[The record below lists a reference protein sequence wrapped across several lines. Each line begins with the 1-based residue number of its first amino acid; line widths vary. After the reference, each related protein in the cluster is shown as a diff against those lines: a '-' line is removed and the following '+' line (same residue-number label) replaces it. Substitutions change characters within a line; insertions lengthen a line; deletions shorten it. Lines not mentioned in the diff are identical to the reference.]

1 MRREASL
8 ELWKSLYK
16 AAVRLMELAPW
27 ENFWDTDLVA
37 IQLKDKKEPVFMSIA
52 GRGIAGCGVTM
63 YEGWRTL
70 IFWREPGVRKD
81 PSVFLRSENSSVSP

>member
-37 IQLKDKKEPVFMSIA
+37 IQLKDRRERV
-52 GRGIAGCGVTM
+52 
-63 YEGWRTL
+63 YEHYR
-70 IFWREPGVRKD
+70 PGSCR
-81 PSVFLRSENSSVSP
+81 LRSDDV

>member
-63 YEGWRTL
+63 YEGERGLEDFDLLEGTRGEEGP
-70 IFWREPGVRKD
+70 F
-81 PSVFLRSENSSVSP
+81 SVFALR